1 MTDKSPFA
9 LYVRATNQ
17 VAFNVSDALG
27 FSVEM
32 SALAVSLFEEGPD
45 TMQVQALYSTR
56 KQAEQALL
64 SLSLSSSIE
73 TMIEQ
78 LPDIDWVEKS
88 QRGLPPVK
96 AGRFWIYG
104 SHDKE
109 LIPKNIKWPVEINAG
124 LAFGTGHHGTTKGCL
139 LELDRLLEEGF
150 FPKKVLDLGC
160 GAGTLAIATAKAL
173 KLNIIATDIDSDA
186 VEVTLFNAR
195 INNVSKFIKC
205 YKLDGVK
212 NSELE
217 KNTFD
222 LIFANMLSGPLIK
235 LSEGIVDILCPNG
248 KVILSGIL
256 DDQSELVSRAFI
268 NCGLEIE
275 KKSSI
280 SGWTSITGRK
290 IK

>member
-1 MTDKSPFA
+1 MINKAPFA
-9 LYVRATNQ
+9 LYVRAINQ

-109 LIPKNIKWPVEINAG
+109 LIPKNTKWPVEINAG
-124 LAFGTGHHGTTKGCL
+124 LAFGTGHHGTTKG
-139 LELDRLLEEGF
+139 
-150 FPKKVLDLGC
+150 V
-160 GAGTLAIATAKAL
+160 
-173 KLNIIATDIDSDA
+173 
-186 VEVTLFNAR
+186 
-195 INNVSKFIKC
+195 
-205 YKLDGVK
+205 
-212 NSELE
+212 
-217 KNTFD
+217 
-222 LIFANMLSGPLIK
+222 
-235 LSEGIVDILCPNG
+235 
-248 KVILSGIL
+248 
-256 DDQSELVSRAFI
+256 
-268 NCGLEIE
+268 
-275 KKSSI
+275 
-280 SGWTSITGRK
+280 
-290 IK
+290 